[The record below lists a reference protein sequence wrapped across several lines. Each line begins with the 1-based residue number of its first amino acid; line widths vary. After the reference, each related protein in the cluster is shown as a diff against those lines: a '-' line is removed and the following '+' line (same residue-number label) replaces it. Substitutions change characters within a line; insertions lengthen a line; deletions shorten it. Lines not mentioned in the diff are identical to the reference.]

1 MNVSYI
7 RAVFLFIGIESVSLN
22 AYFITYL
29 MLSIEEKPN
38 LSPQKCVTVSRGQR
52 ACFGPHI
59 VKANN
64 PVFIFT

>member
-7 RAVFLFIGIESVSLN
+7 RAVFLFIGIESVLLN

-38 LSPQKCVTVSRGQR
+38 LSPQKCVTSVLGFMCLIYTRR
-52 ACFGPHI
+52 LLI
-59 VKANN
+59 
-64 PVFIFT
+64 

>member
-7 RAVFLFIGIESVSLN
+7 RAVFLFIAIESVSLN

-38 LSPQKCVTVSRGQR
+38 LSPPKICNLSFGVYVSDLHKEAFNLKLMG
-52 ACFGPHI
+52 
-59 VKANN
+59 
-64 PVFIFT
+64 

>member
-38 LSPQKCVTVSRGQR
+38 LSPQKCVTPVLGFVSDLHKEAFNLKLMG
-52 ACFGPHI
+52 
-59 VKANN
+59 
-64 PVFIFT
+64 

>member
-7 RAVFLFIGIESVSLN
+7 RAVFLFIAIESVSLN

-38 LSPQKCVTVSRGQR
+38 LSPQKYVTSVLGFMCLIYTRR
-52 ACFGPHI
+52 LLI
-59 VKANN
+59 
-64 PVFIFT
+64 